1 MTKQLTI
8 ILLVTAVGLGLFVT
22 GCENEAQSS
31 SVIGTLAGAGIGQ
44 LAGGDTESTL
54 IGAAVGAGAGYIF
67 GNESDKK
74 KTNAETNAN
83 IEALRAEQ
91 NSTVVW
97 VTNSNGSKVPV
108 KLSKNGPGYIGP
120 RGELYA
126 KLPTQDQ
133 LRVVYGF

>member
-8 ILLVTAVGLGLFVT
+8 ILLVTAIGFGLFIT
-22 GCENEAQSS
+22 GCENGAQTG

-44 LAGGDTESTL
+44 LAGRDTESTL

-74 KTNAETNAN
+74 KTIAETNAN

-91 NSTVVW
+91 NTTVVW
-97 VTNSNGSKVPV
+97 VTNSNCSKIPV
-108 KLSKNGPGYIGP
+108 RLSRNGPGYIGP
-120 RGELYA
+120 RGEQYS

>member
-22 GCENEAQSS
+22 GCENGAQTSS
-31 SVIGTLAGAGIGQ
+31 MIGTLAGAGIGQ

-74 KTNAETNAN
+74 KTNAETNAR
-83 IEALRAEQ
+83 IEDLRAEQ
-91 NSTVVW
+91 NTTVVW

>member
-8 ILLVTAVGLGLFVT
+8 ILLVTAIGFGLFVT
-22 GCENEAQSS
+22 GCENGAQTG

-44 LAGGDTESTL
+44 LAGGDSEATL

-74 KTNAETNAN
+74 KTSAETNAN
-83 IEALRAEQ
+83 IQALRAEQ
-91 NSTVVW
+91 NSAVVW
-97 VTNSNGSKVPV
+97 VTNSNGSMVPV

-126 KLPTQDQ
+126 KLPSQDQ
-133 LRVVYGF
+133 LRTVYGF

>member
-8 ILLVTAVGLGLFVT
+8 ILLVTAIGFGLFVT
-22 GCENEAQSS
+22 GCENEAQTSS
-31 SVIGTLAGAGIGQ
+31 MIGALAGAGIGQ
-44 LAGGDTESTL
+44 LAGRDSESTL

-74 KTNAETNAN
+74 RTNAETNAN
-83 IEALRAEQ
+83 IQALRAEQ

-97 VTNSNGSKVPV
+97 VTNSNGSMVPV

-126 KLPTQDQ
+126 KLPSQDQ
-133 LRVVYGF
+133 LRTVYGF